1 MPDSLHERIAKALLR
16 VQNPRVGGDVLTA
29 DMIRDVA
36 TTTAGRVRLTLL
48 LTATDDAALAR
59 EVRRAV
65 ERVEGVTEVR
75 VDVRDPAE
83 FKASAPP
90 PTSRALPVI
99 DARAAQGPS
108 SAQMRPAPTPKAY
121 PNLGHVIAVSSGKG
135 GVGKST
141 VATNLAVALAQ
152 RGARVGL
159 MDADVYGPNVP
170 RMMGLSGPP
179 SVVREQIVPHEAHGV
194 KVMSLG
200 FLIERD
206 QPAIWRG
213 PIVMKIVTQFLKDV
227 AWGQLDYLVV
237 DMPPGT
243 GDAQLSLVQ
252 ATNVHGVLI
261 VTTPQE
267 VSVGD
272 ALRGVKMFQ
281 RVNTP
286 VLGIVENMSW
296 FECPHC
302 GKPSALFG
310 SGGGERLAREVE
322 LPLLAQIPLY
332 PRVLEA
338 GDRGSP
344 IVVADPDS
352 AAAKA
357 LAMLAERVAETMEG
371 AAV

>member
-1 MPDSLHERIAKALLR
+1 MPESLHERIAKALMR
-16 VQNPRVGGDVLTA
+16 VQNPRLGTDVLTA
-29 DMIRDVA
+29 DMVRDVA
-36 TTTAGRVRLTLL
+36 TTTSGRVRMTLL
-48 LTATDDAALAR
+48 LATGDDATLAR
-59 EVRRAV
+59 QVRHAV

-83 FKASAPP
+83 VKSAPP
-90 PTSRALPVI
+90 PAGRALPVI
-99 DARAAQGPS
+99 DARAAQGHG
-108 SAQMRPAPTPKAY
+108 SAALRPAPTPKAY

-179 SVVREQIVPHEAHGV
+179 SVVREKIVPHEAYGV
-194 KVMSLG
+194 KVISLG

-213 PIVMKIVTQFLKDV
+213 PIVMKIVTQFLQDV
-227 AWGQLDYLVV
+227 AWGQLDYLIV

-252 ATNVHGVLI
+252 ATSVHGALI

-338 GDRGSP
+338 GDQGSP
-344 IVVADPDS
+344 IVVADPGS

-357 LAMLAERVAETMEG
+357 LATLAERVAEAMQG